1 LRKILDMSTKTRII
15 IVGILILLGGALFY
29 YCAVFYPI
37 EITTQ
42 VKGGSTTVTRSELT
56 PVKETSIYG
65 VERNKSDQVNQT
77 RSESKSRPKTGAT

>member
-1 LRKILDMSTKTRII
+1 MPTKTRII

-37 EITTQ
+37 EMTAPVQ
-42 VKGGSTTVTRSELT
+42 GGSTTVTSSELT
-56 PVKETSIYG
+56 PVKETSKGGIQQ
-65 VERNKSDQVNQT
+65 NKSGQNNQT